1 MQQENRQRLVEA
13 GMRRWEVGE
22 IASRIAQLYYG
33 QYQRTADSA
42 CLAEA
47 YVFYE
52 AILDRDYF
60 RETSSNSSKISI
72 SGLPSKKVKQ
82 WQLR

>member
-1 MQQENRQRLVEA
+1 MQQGNRQRLVEA

-33 QYQRTADSA
+33 QYQRTSDNA

-60 RETSSNSSKISI
+60 RETSSNSSKISMSVLI
-72 SGLPSKKVKQ
+72 EKK
-82 WQLR
+82 